1 MSESGTGDLIDRIS
15 GLTSEAGVGALRR
28 QRDDI
33 VALTQASYE
42 AVLFPKDPGP
52 LSHGLRAAL
61 ACRIARMNDATELIG
76 HYNTIASATAESDPA
91 LVAIAAAKDVPG
103 TSDTLK
109 AIVSHS
115 DKVTLT
121 PLACGRSDIEGLRAA
136 GLDEAGIIA
145 LSELISFLSY
155 QIRVVAGLKLLGAA
169 Q

>member
-1 MSESGTGDLIDRIS
+1 MGESGAGDVVDGLS
-15 GLTSEAGVGALRR
+15 GLTPGAGLGALRR
-28 QRDDI
+28 ERADI

-42 AVLFPKDPGP
+42 AVMFPKDPGA

-61 ACRIARMNDATELIG
+61 ACRIARMNDATELIS
-76 HYNTIASATAESDPA
+76 HYAA
-91 LVAIAAAKDVPG
+91 LAAAAGDDAQVAAIAAGKDVADAPPA
-103 TSDTLK
+103 LK
-109 AIVSHS
+109 AIVAHS

-121 PLACGRSDIEGLRAA
+121 PLACGRNDIDGLRAV

-155 QIRVVAGLKLLGAA
+155 QIRVVAGLKILGAA